1 MEFPCN
7 DGAFGGIVATRK
19 QRAALIR
26 AIDEQRVVRVE
37 RAPGY
42 ADRVD
47 GIVLRVGAAW
57 ALLAQ
62 VSDGG
67 YFDGFIAFRVVDVT
81 RVSRDLSFV
90 TTFARAQSQSQ
101 SQWPPAVPFEID
113 LDSTGGLLRG
123 TRAGGRLI
131 GLQKEKERDA
141 LWSGKFD
148 AIARRFAYIHEVR
161 PDAAWHPEPLGYK
174 TKAITAVQFGTRYFD
189 ALSAI
194 AGAGPA
200 TRAE

>member
-1 MEFPCN
+1 M
-7 DGAFGGIVATRK
+7 
-19 QRAALIR
+19 
-26 AIDEQRVVRVE
+26 
-37 RAPGY
+37 
-42 ADRVD
+42 
-47 GIVLRVGAAW
+47 LRVGAAW

-67 YFDGFIAFRVVDVT
+67 YFDGLIAFRVVDVT
-81 RVSRDLSFV
+81 RVSRDLSFA
-90 TTFARAQSQSQ
+90 TTFAQTQ

-113 LDSTGGLLRG
+113 LDSTEGLLRG
-123 TRAGGRLI
+123 TGAGGRLI

-141 LWSGKFD
+141 LWIGKFD

-161 PDAAWHPEPLGYK
+161 PDATWHPEPLGYK